1 MIISIIIV
9 IFENERRSSH
19 YKPFINRHHHSK
31 VEHFLYELL
40 YENILDK
47 KKHSWTF
54 STSTFIKKE
63 NFTDAYNAA
72 SSHIEYWIGAGVSF
86 ISMMI
91 LFRVYDF
98 LLPAQDTFPGD
109 IIRSLCVVCPSILI
123 WFQFSVY
130 VMRKYYRHIL
140 ERGKETET
148 ISERLIREADT
159 REYELWRPVHRFF
172 SIVFLIILLVC
183 IHSLITTIK

>member
-1 MIISIIIV
+1 MKIYLTRKSI
-9 IFENERRSSH
+9 
-19 YKPFINRHHHSK
+19 P
-31 VEHFLYELL
+31 ELSAL
-40 YENILDK
+40 PPSLRK
-47 KKHSWTF
+47 K
-54 STSTFIKKE
+54 

-159 REYELWRPVHRFF
+159 REYELWRPVRRFF
-172 SIVFLIILLVC
+172 SIIFLIVLLVC

>member
-1 MIISIIIV
+1 MKIYWTRKRI
-9 IFENERRSSH
+9 
-19 YKPFINRHHHSK
+19 P
-31 VEHFLYELL
+31 ELSAL
-40 YENILDK
+40 PPSLRK
-47 KKHSWTF
+47 K
-54 STSTFIKKE
+54 

-91 LFRVYDF
+91 LSRVYDF

-140 ERGKETET
+140 VRGKETET
-148 ISERLIREADT
+148 ISEMVDTWGWYTRIWTMASGPSLFLHCFPHCSIRLHSFTDNNYKIKVMAVLIQENKRSF
-159 REYELWRPVHRFF
+159 YGYL
-172 SIVFLIILLVC
+172 FLLYRRILND
-183 IHSLITTIK
+183 K

>member
-1 MIISIIIV
+1 MKIYWTRKNI
-9 IFENERRSSH
+9 
-19 YKPFINRHHHSK
+19 P
-31 VEHFLYELL
+31 ELSAL
-40 YENILDK
+40 PPSLRK
-47 KKHSWTF
+47 K
-54 STSTFIKKE
+54 

-91 LFRVYDF
+91 LFRVYNF

-172 SIVFLIILLVC
+172 LHCFSHYSISLHSFTDNNYKIKVMAVLIQENKRSFYGYLFLLYKRILNN
-183 IHSLITTIK
+183 K